1 MKDLHTL
8 PDLTE
13 HALGGLQADEQMK
26 QRILEKSRN
35 HIPSRSFRPV
45 MAYAVCTALVI
56 AVLCTA
62 VLNQT
67 REPEMP
73 MITSQPAGVQNA
85 SSSGSFRQSGSTGVN
100 VGVRQVS
107 SGMSSIWEASE
118 TAGIF
123 PLVGIRGDY
132 YRLLTAEASSGI
144 TLGQPIDTVE
154 EFTTEPSLSGLDIV
168 VSNYL
173 PTGTQLYSIPSMG
186 TSVIAC
192 SLDNQV
198 RLFQRVSFN
207 GYGIRNS
214 DTLDST
220 LCCSGHIVSMELSDT
235 GIIYDRNT
243 CEDLYQTL
251 IKNSMLTSSGNLT
264 PQASLIIRL
273 DNGLSLQMNCRGDR
287 LSACGVWSCPEF
299 FEQFQQLLNP

>member
-1 MKDLHTL
+1 
-8 PDLTE
+8 
-13 HALGGLQADEQMK
+13 
-26 QRILEKSRN
+26 
-35 HIPSRSFRPV
+35 
-45 MAYAVCTALVI
+45 
-56 AVLCTA
+56 
-62 VLNQT
+62 
-67 REPEMP
+67 MP